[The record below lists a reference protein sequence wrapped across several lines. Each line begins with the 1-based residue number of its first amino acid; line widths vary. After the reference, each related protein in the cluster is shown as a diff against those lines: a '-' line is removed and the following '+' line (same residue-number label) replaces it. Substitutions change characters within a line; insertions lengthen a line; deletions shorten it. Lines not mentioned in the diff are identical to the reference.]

1 MKVLVLGGDGLLGH
15 QLLAVLSPVHETR
28 VTLRRPL
35 GEYAQLGL
43 FSAKNAVGG
52 VDVREAASVR
62 AALDAFR
69 PQAVVNTVAIV
80 PQRADAADVAANL
93 EVNAFFPHR
102 LAQMCAEL
110 GARLIH
116 LSTDGVFSGARG
128 NYRETDR
135 PDPVDLYGR
144 SKLVGEAAGE
154 GVLVLRTALVGPGL
168 TRRIGLIDWFLQQ
181 KGRVNGYRGAIFSGL
196 TAKELARVIERLV
209 SRHPQASGLY
219 HVGGEPISKH
229 DLLMRLR
236 DLGGFP
242 VEIVPD
248 DKVRVNRT
256 LDSSRFRATFSY
268 APPSWNEMLRELA
281 GDLRVRAK

>member
-15 QLLAVLSPVHETR
+15 QLLATLSPLHETR
-28 VTLRRPL
+28 VTLRREL
-35 GEYAQLGL
+35 SDYKDLGL
-43 FSAKNAVGG
+43 FTEKNAVGG
-52 VDVREAASVR
+52 IDVREAGRVR
-62 AALDAFR
+62 SALAAFR
-69 PQAVVNTVAIV
+69 PDAVVNTVAIV
-80 PQRADAADVAANL
+80 PQRADGADVAANL
-93 EVNAFFPHR
+93 EVNAYFPHR
-102 LAQMCAEL
+102 LARMCREV
-110 GARLIH
+110 GAGLIH
-116 LSTDGVFSGARG
+116 ISTDSVFSGERG
-128 NYRETDR
+128 DYREADR
-135 PDPVDLYGR
+135 PDPIDLYGR
-144 SKLVGEAAGE
+144 AKLVGEVAGE

-181 KGRVNGYRGAIFSGL
+181 QGRVNGYRGAIFSGL

-268 APPSWNEMLRELA
+268 APPSWNEMLQELA